1 MVGISGKCVESEG
14 RRTIRREETEM
25 AEAYA
30 FYQGTFGQ
38 AIVLEARSNL
48 VAHSHSESQIA
59 FWLGGARAQAHV
71 GAEIIEYGENVGL
84 ATNAYQ
90 SHDMTLVGENGSA
103 VFLLLMISRDW
114 LNERRK
120 VTGRPFIFPSSRV
133 PIDELLRRECW
144 KVLDLILT
152 ARNSNVEMA
161 NEVEQL
167 ILATID
173 AATHSKEAS
182 NVRMLPPLLDHR
194 LRAAIALMREY
205 VRGGITLDE
214 IIIKIGLSRAHFFA
228 LFKEQL
234 HTTPQIFWS
243 AVRVE
248 EAMRRLINQG
258 ESLTDVALDLG
269 FSAPSNFSR
278 FFKEH
283 IGVSPSVYRRAAMGT
298 LPIKVTGLLP

>member
-1 MVGISGKCVESEG
+1 
-14 RRTIRREETEM
+14 M

-30 FYQGTFGQ
+30 FYEGTFGQ
-38 AIVLEARSNL
+38 AIVLEVCSNL

-59 FWLGGARAQAHV
+59 FWLGGARAQAQV
-71 GAEIIEYGENVGL
+71 GNEIIEYGENVGL

-90 SHDMTLVGENGSA
+90 SHDMTLLESDGSA
-103 VFLLLMISRDW
+103 VFLCLMISRDW

-120 VTGRPFIFPSSRV
+120 VTGRPFIFPSPRV

-152 ARNSNVEMA
+152 ARESSA
-161 NEVEQL
+161 AIADEVERL

-173 AATHSKEAS
+173 AATSSKEAA
-182 NVRMLPPLLDHR
+182 NARILPPLLDHR
-194 LRAAIALMREY
+194 LRTAIALMREY
-205 VRGGITLDE
+205 VGGGITLDE
-214 IIIKIGLSRAHFFA
+214 IISKVGLSRAHFFS

-234 HTTPQIFWS
+234 HTTPQVFWS

-283 IGVSPSVYRRAAMGT
+283 TGVSPSIYRRAAIGT
-298 LPIKVTGLLP
+298 LPVKVTGLLS

>member
-1 MVGISGKCVESEG
+1 
-14 RRTIRREETEM
+14 M

-30 FYQGTFGQ
+30 FYEGAFGQ
-38 AIVLEARSNL
+38 AIVLESSSNL

-59 FWLGGARAQAHV
+59 FWLGGARAQAQV
-71 GAEIIEYGENVGL
+71 GSETIDYGENVGL

-90 SHDMTLVGENGSA
+90 SHDMTLTEGNGSA
-103 VFLLLMISRDW
+103 VFLCLMISHSW

-120 VTGRPFIFPSSRV
+120 VTGRPFIFPSPRV
-133 PIDELLRRECW
+133 PVDESLRLECW

-152 ARNSNVEMA
+152 VRDSGAA
-161 NEVEQL
+161 IADEVERL

-173 AATHSKEAS
+173 AARAS
-182 NVRMLPPLLDHR
+182 RETANIRMLPLLLDHR
-194 LRAAIALMREY
+194 LRTAIALMRGN
-205 VRGGITLDE
+205 VCGGITLDE
-214 IIIKIGLSRAHFFA
+214 VISKTGLSRAHFFA
-228 LFKEQL
+228 LFKDQL
-234 HTTPQIFWS
+234 RTTPQVFWS

-258 ESLTDVALDLG
+258 ESLTDLALDLG

-283 IGVSPSVYRRAAMGT
+283 IGVSPSIYRRGAVGT
-298 LPIKVTGLLP
+298 RPIKVTGLIP